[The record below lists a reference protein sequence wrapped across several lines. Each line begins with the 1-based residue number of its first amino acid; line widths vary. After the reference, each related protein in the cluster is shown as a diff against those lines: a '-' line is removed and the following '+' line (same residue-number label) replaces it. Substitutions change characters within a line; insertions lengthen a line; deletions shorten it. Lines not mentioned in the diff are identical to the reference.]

1 MPHIYCTEQVG
12 HIANDP
18 ALFNL
23 LALPLLSEQ
32 LPRDGLLALRWRG
45 APSTPSVLLGVA
57 SVRCAGKVGTIDCL
71 AVNVESLLS
80 MDPGV
85 ALTVEEAL
93 DAMLAGCIEHAQDAG
108 CRQLKIQAW
117 IDDNIDDRGPLAE
130 VKGSG
135 RDAAAAM
142 LAALNR
148 ARFHESGSEHGELDV
163 MFGRPLGDGSPP
175 LPELPELPAGYFAH
189 PYRPE
194 VDHGRWREAMLA
206 IFPEP
211 ECQDPYFT
219 AENLYTRRHD
229 YAEDEVVMVECEGTS
244 TAVGIGAG
252 VAHSFEIN
260 TQTGTIVD
268 GSSVGSGA
276 VDSTATNGAY
286 RIVYL
291 DWIGVMPEH
300 RGKRIGEYISVSC
313 LKSLMDRGE
322 QYCTLWTQLS
332 RVAAIRLYE
341 RLGFVQIARVVALER
356 SLM

>member
-1 MPHIYCTEQVG
+1 
-12 HIANDP
+12 
-18 ALFNL
+18 
-23 LALPLLSEQ
+23 
-32 LPRDGLLALRWRG
+32 
-45 APSTPSVLLGVA
+45 
-57 SVRCAGKVGTIDCL
+57 VRCAGKVGTIDCL
-71 AVNVESLLS
+71 AVNVESLLP
-80 MDPGV
+80 MNPDV
-85 ALTVEEAL
+85 ALTVDEAL

-108 CRQLKIQAW
+108 CTQLKVQSW
-117 IDDNIDDRGPLAE
+117 VDDNIDDRGPLAD

-135 RDAAAAM
+135 RDAAAAV
-142 LAALNR
+142 LAALDR
-148 ARFHESGSEHGELDV
+148 ARFHESGSERGELDV
-163 MFGRPLGDGSPP
+163 MFGRPLGDGAPP
-175 LPELPELPAGYFAH
+175 LPELPKLPAGYFAH

-194 VDHGRWREAMLA
+194 VDQGRWREAMLA
-206 IFPEP
+206 IFPQP

-260 TQTGTIVD
+260 AQTGTIVVD
-268 GSSVGSGA
+268 GSSGGGGA
-276 VDSTATNGAY
+276 VDSIAANSAH

-291 DWIGVMPEH
+291 DWIGVLPEH

-356 SLM
+356 SLLQQTPGYKKD